1 VSPSTGLHRQDKTFQ
16 WGEAQ
21 EAAFLTDTILFTSRK
36 TPILRHYDLD
46 RPALL
51 ETDASYCAI
60 ASILS
65 QKFED
70 GKIHPVWFVSR
81 KLNPAE
87 LDYNVYDKEM
97 LAVAFSLQKNRH

>member
-1 VSPSTGLHRQDKTFQ
+1 MLGLWNFYRRFIHNFSGIVSPITDLLRQEVNFV

-21 EAAFLTDTILFTSRK
+21 EAAFLKITIMFTLGT
-36 TPILRHYDLD
+36 TPILRHYDPE

-51 ETDASYCAI
+51 ETDASDIAI
-60 ASILS
+60 ARILS

-70 GKIHPVWFVSR
+70 GRIHPVRFVSS

-87 LDYNVYDKEM
+87 LN
-97 LAVAFSLQKNRH
+97 